1 MCSDIVRSIGAAA
14 EEAAVEAAWAQW
26 AAITSVAVPAGQPR
40 VWAIVDPEALILV
53 SIAVR
58 HRERRLDDLLAG
70 WARTGSSL
78 VSIQR
83 LKALAKH
90 FPTQVQEQVG
100 YFARHAADAGDRR
113 WLAHASDGGAEGF
126 VDRGKELGPPRLL
139 DGPGLML
146 RLRAGIGVGA
156 KADLLTYLLGIQGAS
171 ADLRAL
177 TVATGYSDRAL
188 RTAADEMALARF
200 IRTVPGTPSAYRADP
215 DAWMPLTG
223 AGSGDVPPWRF
234 WSLAFAFLAAVG
246 AWEREASLHGW
257 SCYVAS
263 SRARDLMELHGPR
276 MRYLSAQLDSGSEAR
291 GAEYLDVF
299 MRTVQR
305 MALWAREH
313 LYQPHRA
320 NA

>member
-26 AAITSVAVPAGQPR
+26 GAITATAVPEGEPR
-40 VWAIVDPEALILV
+40 VWTIVDPEALILV

-58 HRERRLDDLLAG
+58 QRERRLDDLLAG
-70 WARTGSSL
+70 WARAGSSL
-78 VSIQR
+78 VSVQR

-90 FPTQVQEQVG
+90 FPAPVQEQVG
-100 YFARHAADAGDRR
+100 YFAQHAADAGDRR
-113 WLAHASDGGAEGF
+113 WRPHASERGADGFA
-126 VDRGKELGPPRLL
+126 DRGKDFAPLRLL

-156 KADLLTYLLGIQGAS
+156 KADLLTYLIGIQGAS

-200 IRTVPGTPSAYRADP
+200 VRGVAGTPSAYRADP
-215 DAWMPLTG
+215 EAWMPLLG
-223 AGSGDVPPWRF
+223 AGGGPPGVPRWQF
-234 WSLAFAFLAAVG
+234 WSVAFAFLAAVA

-263 SRARDLMELHGPR
+263 SRARDLMELHGRR
-276 MRYLSAQLDSGSEAR
+276 MRYLSAQLDSGDEAR
-291 GAEYLDVF
+291 GVEYLDVF
-299 MRTVQR
+299 QETVQR
-305 MALWAREH
+305 IAHWTRKQ
-313 LYQPHRA
+313 LYEPS
-320 NA
+320 

>member
-1 MCSDIVRSIGAAA
+1 MCSDVVRRIGAAA
-14 EEAAVEAAWAQW
+14 EEAVVEAAWAQW
-26 AAITSVAVPAGQPR
+26 AAITADAVPAGKPR
-40 VWAIVDPEALILV
+40 VWTIVDPEALILA

-90 FPTQVQEQVG
+90 FPGQVQEEVG

-113 WLAHASDGGAEGF
+113 WLAHAGAEGF
-126 VDRGKELGPPRLL
+126 SDRGKELGVPRLL
-139 DGPGLML
+139 DGPALML

-156 KADLLTYLLGIQGAS
+156 KADLLTYLLGIHGAS

-200 IRTVPGTPSAYRADP
+200 IRTVAGTPSAYRADP
-215 DAWMPLTG
+215 EAWMPLFG
-223 AGSGDVPPWRF
+223 AGGGDVPPSRF
-234 WSLAFAFLAAVG
+234 WSVAFAFLAAAG
-246 AWEREASLHGW
+246 AWEREASHNGW

-263 SRARDLMELHGPR
+263 SRARDLMEVHAPR

-299 MRTVQR
+299 ERAVQR
-305 MALWAREH
+305 IARWTREH
-313 LYQPHRA
+313 LYQLENA

>member
-14 EEAAVEAAWAQW
+14 EEAAVEGAWAQW
-26 AAITSVAVPAGQPR
+26 AAITADAVPAGQPR
-40 VWAIVDPEALILV
+40 VWTIVDPEALILV

-70 WARTGSSL
+70 WARAGSSL

-83 LKALAKH
+83 LKALAKY
-90 FPTQVQEQVG
+90 FPAPVQEQVG

-113 WLAHASDGGAEGF
+113 WLAHASAEGADGF
-126 VDRGKELGPPRLL
+126 MDRGKEFGLPRLL

-156 KADLLTYLLGIQGAS
+156 KADLLTYLLGIHGAS

-215 DAWMPLTG
+215 DAWMPLMG
-223 AGSGDVPPWRF
+223 AGGDVPPWRF
-234 WSLAFAFLAAVG
+234 WSVAFAFLAAVG
-246 AWEREASLHGW
+246 AWEREATLHGW

-291 GAEYLDVF
+291 GAEYLKVF
-299 MRTVQR
+299 GGTVQR
-305 MALWAREH
+305 IALWTRER
-313 LYQPHRA
+313 LYQPASA

>member
-14 EEAAVEAAWAQW
+14 REAVVEAAWAQW
-26 AAITSVAVPAGQPR
+26 GAITATAVPAGQPR
-40 VWAIVDPEALILV
+40 VWTIVDPEALILA
-53 SIAVR
+53 SLAVR
-58 HRERRLDDLLAG
+58 HQERRLDDLLAG
-70 WARTGSSL
+70 WARAGSSL

-83 LKALAKH
+83 LNALAKH
-90 FPTQVQEQVG
+90 FPAAVQEQVG
-100 YFARHAADAGDRR
+100 YFARHAADAGAD
-113 WLAHASDGGAEGF
+113 GF
-126 VDRGKELGPPRLL
+126 VDRGKDLGRPRLL

-200 IRTVPGTPSAYRADP
+200 VRTVMGTPSAYRADP
-215 DAWMPLTG
+215 DAWLALLG
-223 AGSGDVPPWRF
+223 EAGGGLGGVPRWQF
-234 WSLAFAFLAAVG
+234 WWVAFAFLAAVA
-246 AWEREASLHGW
+246 AWERDASLQGW

-276 MRYLSAQLDSGSEAR
+276 MRYLSAQLDSGFEAR
-291 GAEYLDVF
+291 GVAYLDVF
-299 MRTVQR
+299 RETVQR
-305 MALWAREH
+305 IALWTREH
-313 LYQPHRA
+313 LDQPETA
-320 NA
+320 SA